1 MLQLLYVIVFTVLAL
16 LAMANLIRSL
26 LTLGIE
32 SQRQSTFPH
41 GRTVS
46 HPELL
51 DSDGH
56 IIDEPLLVM
65 RSLSVEDARAQLDAI
80 YRESPS
86 YGDDQWGESQH

>member
-1 MLQLLYVIVFTVLAL
+1 MLQLIYIVAFTVLAL

-32 SQRQSTFPH
+32 SQRQFSPPRVT
-41 GRTVS
+41 

-56 IIDEPLLVM
+56 VIDEPLLVM

-86 YGDDQWGESQH
+86 YGDDARGETQA

>member
-1 MLQLLYVIVFTVLAL
+1 MLQLIYVVAFTVLAL

-32 SQRQSTFPH
+32 SQRQFSPQRVT
-41 GRTVS
+41 

-56 IIDEPLLVM
+56 VIDEPLLVM

-86 YGDDQWGESQH
+86 YGDDPRGETQA

>member
-1 MLQLLYVIVFTVLAL
+1 MT
-16 LAMANLIRSL
+16 
-26 LTLGIE
+26 
-32 SQRQSTFPH
+32 
-41 GRTVS
+41 

-51 DSDGH
+51 DSEGH

-86 YGDDQWGESQH
+86 YGDDQRGESQA

>member
-1 MLQLLYVIVFTVLAL
+1 MLQLLYIVAFTVLAL

-32 SQRQSTFPH
+32 SQRQTASSRV
-41 GRTVS
+41 RTVS

-51 DSDGH
+51 DSDGQV
-56 IIDEPLLVM
+56 IDEPLLVM

-86 YGDDQWGESQH
+86 YGDDPRGESQR